1 MSLGMRADDDDD
13 DDDHDDD
20 DDITL
25 RYTPSQILV
34 RVKLV

>member
-13 DDDHDDD
+13 DDD